1 MIPLISNKYARD
13 LYIYAAAAV
22 DLWPAH
28 FSIEHENGG
37 IIFYAT
43 NGLWEAY
50 FVDGRILA
58 FKVDKI
64 LVTELP
70 NLRISTIRK
79 LISYVKLSKGTFK
92 EFVLGFFF
100 QGLKIAPSG
109 SYQKH
114 KKGMYKN

>member
-1 MIPLISNKYARD
+1 MIPWISNKDARD
-13 LYIYAAAAV
+13 LYIYAAAIV
-22 DLWPAH
+22 DSCPAH

-37 IIFYAT
+37 IIYYAT

-58 FKVDKI
+58 FKVNKI

-70 NLRISTIRK
+70 NLKISTIRK

-92 EFVLGFFF
+92 SFVLGFSF
-100 QGLKIAPSG
+100 GG
-109 SYQKH
+109 
-114 KKGMYKN
+114 

>member
-1 MIPLISNKYARD
+1 MIPRISNKHARN
-13 LYIYAAAAV
+13 LYIYAATAV
-22 DLWPAH
+22 DFWPAH
-28 FSIEHENGG
+28 FSIEHEKGG
-37 IIFYAT
+37 IIYNAT

-70 NLRISTIRK
+70 NLKISTIRK

-92 EFVLGFFF
+92 EFVLGFSF
-100 QGLKIAPSG
+100 GG
-109 SYQKH
+109 
-114 KKGMYKN
+114 